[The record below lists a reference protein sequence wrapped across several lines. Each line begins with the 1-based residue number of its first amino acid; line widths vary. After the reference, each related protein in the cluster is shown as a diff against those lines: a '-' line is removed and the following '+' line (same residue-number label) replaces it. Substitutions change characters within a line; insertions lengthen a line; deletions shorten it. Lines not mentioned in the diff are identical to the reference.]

1 MRYSLT
7 LEKIINETPEVKSY
21 YFVAD
26 APINFK
32 AGQFLKY
39 FLSHPESDQ
48 RGVSRYFTISSA
60 PQEKTIMM
68 TTKFV
73 PGDGSSFKQA
83 LLKLAPG
90 DHIEAEGPSGSFT
103 YQDHLQE
110 VVFVAGGIGITPFR
124 AILVDLDQ
132 QNINPPIT
140 LLYAN
145 RTSDASFKNLFAEL
159 TKKHNRLK
167 VDYVTGLITEDT
179 LKSHLIN
186 HPSAVFYLSGPEP
199 MVESLKKSLENLGLP
214 ANQIKTDYFPGYE
227 DEFTISPQLEKDEV
241 AK

>member
-1 MRYSLT
+1 MRSSLT

-83 LLKLAPG
+83 LLKIAPG

-124 AILVDLDQ
+124 AILMDLY
-132 QNINPPIT
+132 T
-140 LLYAN
+140 
-145 RTSDASFKNLFAEL
+145 
-159 TKKHNRLK
+159 
-167 VDYVTGLITEDT
+167 
-179 LKSHLIN
+179 
-186 HPSAVFYLSGPEP
+186 
-199 MVESLKKSLENLGLP
+199 
-214 ANQIKTDYFPGYE
+214 
-227 DEFTISPQLEKDEV
+227 
-241 AK
+241 